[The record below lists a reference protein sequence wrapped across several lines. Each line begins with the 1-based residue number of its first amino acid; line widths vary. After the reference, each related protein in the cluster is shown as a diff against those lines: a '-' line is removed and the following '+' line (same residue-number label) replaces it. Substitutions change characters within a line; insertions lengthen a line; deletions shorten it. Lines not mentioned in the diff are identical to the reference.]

1 MIHYLTPNVSP
12 NNRPSDLEQRV
23 NTSAHPDADLSLG
36 QLTELVNRLI
46 SMRSEL
52 VGILNAL
59 DQQVVVKD
67 DCSVADAA
75 DAAGLQETRLRAN
88 SIAAQHR
95 QTIMEIDLALGRLKS
110 GHYGVSE
117 ASGDP
122 IPFERL
128 LLIPW
133 ARTGANE

>member
-1 MIHYLTPNVSP
+1 M
-12 NNRPSDLEQRV
+12 RQRD

-36 QLTELVNRLI
+36 QLEELANRLI

-59 DQQVVVKD
+59 DKQVTVKD

-95 QTIMEIDLALGRLKS
+95 QTIVEIDLALGRLKS

-128 LLIPW
+128 FLIPW
-133 ARTGANE
+133 ARTGSSE